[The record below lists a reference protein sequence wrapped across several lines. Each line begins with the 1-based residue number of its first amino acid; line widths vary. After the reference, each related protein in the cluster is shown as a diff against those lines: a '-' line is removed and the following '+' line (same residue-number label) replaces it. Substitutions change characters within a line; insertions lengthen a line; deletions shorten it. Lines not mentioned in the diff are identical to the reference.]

1 MNRGIRLVAIDFDMT
16 LIDRHTGGHWSKS
29 AEDLRCSIRPVFLRL
44 IPALIKKGLA
54 VAIVSFS
61 PQVDLIRSLL
71 ALAFP
76 KALLGKQQVKYQL
89 PRLF

>member
-16 LIDRHTGGHWSKS
+16 LLDKHTGGHWYKS
-29 AEDLRCSIRPVFLRL
+29 AEDLRCCIRPVFLRL
-44 IPALIKKGLA
+44 IPALVKKGLA

-61 PQVDLIRSLL
+61 PQVGLIKNLL

-76 KALLGKQQVKYQL
+76 TIKLGEQQVYH
-89 PRLF
+89 